1 MDKDLNILVEQA
13 LSKEKEL
20 QVRSE
25 ELALQSKE
33 FAEYLKAKKHADE
46 ELAVVW
52 DMCKEYMEE
61 HNITEHTTDYI
72 RLTLTPS
79 GKYKADDIDKVDD
92 SLCDIK
98 KTLNNKKVKAY
109 AELNDGKLP
118 EGIQPTGMVF
128 RKKVL
133 A

>member
-1 MDKDLNILVEQA
+1 MDKELNKLIEEA
-13 LSKEKEL
+13 TAKEKEL
-20 QVRSE
+20 QVRADQ
-25 ELALQSKE
+25 LAVQSKE

-46 ELAVVW
+46 ELEVVW
-52 DMCKEYMEE
+52 DMCREYMEE
-61 HNITEHTTDYI
+61 HNITEHTTDFI
-72 RLTLTPS
+72 KLTLTPS
-79 GKYKADDIDKVDD
+79 GKYKAEDIDSVDD

-128 RKKVL
+128 RKRVL
-133 A
+133 